1 LLLSAGLPP
10 VFAAIHAV
18 CGNRRRA
25 TAIAIVLFSATLFGG
40 GFGPLVTGAVSDF
53 FKQRYG
59 ADGLRY
65 SLIIMMPL
73 LMASGGCFYAFAR
86 AMPKDIED

>member
-1 LLLSAGLPP
+1 
-10 VFAAIHAV
+10 
-18 CGNRRRA
+18 
-25 TAIAIVLFSATLFGG
+25 
-40 GFGPLVTGAVSDF
+40 LVTGVVSDF
-53 FKQRYG
+53 FTQRYG